1 MAAKISELP
10 AGSALA
16 GTEATAIVQAAATV
30 QVPTSYYKTLA
41 LEDFSANALTFV
53 AAADFSAMRAAL
65 GVAIGTDVPAYS
77 ANLAGLSSLA
87 TLGLISR
94 TGAGT
99 FTTYTLDTDTALTA
113 NSDSRIA
120 SQKATK
126 AYVDA
131 AVGGA
136 VSDGDKGDIT
146 VSSSGTVWTVDSNTI
161 SDAKL
166 RQSAGL
172 SVVARSAN
180 STGNVADVTAAN
192 DGEVLRRS
200 GTALGFGTIAT
211 AGIANSAVTLAKIAN
226 ASANSKLLGS
236 GAAGSGSAYTELSL
250 GTGLSFSGTTLNVSG
265 FATTGA
271 ISGSGLTMST
281 ARLLGRTTA
290 SSGAVE
296 EITVSTGLTFS
307 ATTLAVDTG
316 TSGAK
321 VPLLNGAN
329 THSGLATFSAGAD
342 ITPASTPS
350 TTAVGYLGSPQNT
363 QNGAYTTV
371 MSDAGKHLYHT
382 SGSAHTWTIDS
393 NANVAYPIGTIL
405 TFINESGGGVVTLAI
420 TSDTLRW
427 GSSTGSR
434 SLAANGTA
442 TAIKVASTTWRLTG
456 DGIT

>member
-1 MAAKISELP
+1 
-10 AGSALA
+10 
-16 GTEATAIVQAAATV
+16 
-30 QVPTSYYKTLA
+30 
-41 LEDFSANALTFV
+41 
-53 AAADFSAMRAAL
+53 
-65 GVAIGTDVPAYS
+65 
-77 ANLAGLSSLA
+77 
-87 TLGLISR
+87 
-94 TGAGT
+94 
-99 FTTYTLDTDTALTA
+99 
-113 NSDSRIA
+113 
-120 SQKATK
+120 
-126 AYVDA
+126 
-131 AVGGA
+131 
-136 VSDGDKGDIT
+136 
-146 VSSSGTVWTVDSNTI
+146 
-161 SDAKL
+161 
-166 RQSAGL
+166 
-172 SVVARSAN
+172 
-180 STGNVADVTAAN
+180 
-192 DGEVLRRS
+192 
-200 GTALGFGTIAT
+200 
-211 AGIANSAVTLAKIAN
+211 
-226 ASANSKLLGS
+226 
-236 GAAGSGSAYTELSL
+236 
-250 GTGLSFSGTTLNVSG
+250 
-265 FATTGA
+265 
-271 ISGSGLTMST
+271 MST